1 MLKKLLCHFFQSGL
15 VSICELIAQ
24 KVCFEELFI
33 KKKIDIMPL
42 VYHLAYGV
50 KTILTNGPDE
60 ESAVGIFLSLALLVS
75 GTNPCK

>member
-1 MLKKLLCHFFQSGL
+1 
-15 VSICELIAQ
+15 
-24 KVCFEELFI
+24 
-33 KKKIDIMPL
+33 MPL